1 MKHQPVENMQI
12 SDAITNIKAINT
24 YIKNCAKEIKA
35 EVAITETLKGPQ
47 GAVSHQSALSVEMI
61 EKELRRLR
69 TLLHNLNPEY
79 NTYLHTCLTVKVENL
94 HPKPFLV
101 PISDNVD
108 ISQKSSQYS

>member
-1 MKHQPVENMQI
+1 MKHQPVKNMQI

-24 YIKNCAKEIKA
+24 YIKNCTKEIKA
-35 EVAITETLKGPQ
+35 EVAITETLNGPQ
-47 GAVSHQSALSVEMI
+47 GAVSHQSTLSVEMI

-79 NTYLHTCLTVKVENL
+79 NTYLHTCQTVKVENL
-94 HPKPFLV
+94 HPKSFLV